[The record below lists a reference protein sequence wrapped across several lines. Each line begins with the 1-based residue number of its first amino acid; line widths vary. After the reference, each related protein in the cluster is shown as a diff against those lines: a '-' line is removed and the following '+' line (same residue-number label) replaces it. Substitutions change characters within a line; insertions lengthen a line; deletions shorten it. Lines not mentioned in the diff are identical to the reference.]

1 MFLQVAFSAL
11 PRSIVKDKK
20 GDPKEM
26 TKNIQDELK
35 LL

>member
-1 MFLQVAFSAL
+1 MLLQMASSTL

-26 TKNIQDELK
+26 KQNIQDEFK